1 MKNKLKTRLFFLL
14 ALLLVQLVSSQ
25 EIVKKGA
32 HQLQMEEFGN
42 IKENVN
48 KSNVNKEKILPLQ
61 TNKATALNKIVFGFL
76 PYWEQSAGA
85 NANMQYD
92 RLSHLA
98 CFNFLVKFDASIT
111 PPSGWPWTTE
121 INAAHTAG
129 TKVVMTITNFGGSND
144 ANAVAEELI
153 TNASKQAT
161 FFANIK
167 SIIQAA
173 NLDGVNIDFEGMAG
187 TTRDADLNTFMTAL
201 TTYIHTE
208 LPGKEVSFDAPAVL
222 WSGWVIDGLVASV
235 DYLII
240 MAYDYTSSSSA
251 NSGPVA
257 PLIHPTSGVLSV
269 TKTLEGSSFGYS
281 NPVTNTPEKL
291 VLAVPYYGQHW
302 KTSTSAAES
311 STISSEGSTRL
322 RDTETEAL
330 THGGWIWDSSFE
342 YPWYRWFDG
351 ANWNQV
357 WSDNTQ
363 SIEAKFDLALAKN
376 LGGVGMWALN
386 YDGTRT
392 EFWDL
397 IQTKF
402 GATAS
407 VKDTFLK
414 NLIKVYPNPTNNYI
428 NLSVSEKVKLNKI
441 NLYNVIG
448 KTVLKIKPKSKSIDI
463 SSLNNGI
470 YFLKVEDEIGNKG
483 TFKILKSN

>member
-1 MKNKLKTRLFFLL
+1 MKNKLKTRIPFLL
-14 ALLLVQLVSSQ
+14 ALLLVQLVFSQ
-25 EIVKKGA
+25 EIVKKGT
-32 HQLQMEEFGN
+32 HELQMKEFGS
-42 IKENVN
+42 ITKSTN
-48 KSNVNKEKILPLQ
+48 KSNLGNKKIIPLQ
-61 TNKATALNKIVFGFL
+61 TNKAAALNKIVFGFL
-76 PYWEQSAGA
+76 PYWEQSSGA

-153 TNASKQAT
+153 TNTSKQTT

-173 NLDGVNIDFEGMAG
+173 NLDGVNIDFEGMLG

-201 TTYIHTE
+201 TSYIHTE

-235 DYLII
+235 DYVVI

-269 TKTLEGSSFGYS
+269 TNTLEGSTFGYDS
-281 NPVTNTPEKL
+281 PVTNTPEKL

-311 STISSEGSTRL
+311 STISSEGSTRF
-322 RDTETEAL
+322 RDTETEAI
-330 THGGWIWDSSFE
+330 TRGGWIWNSGFE

-363 SIEAKFDLALAKN
+363 SIEAKFDLAIAKN

-402 GATAS
+402 EVTAS
-407 VKDTFLK
+407 VEDSFIK
-414 NLIKVYPNPTNNYI
+414 NTISVYPNPTNDFI
-428 NLSVSEKVKLNKI
+428 NLSNSKGIKLNKVS
-441 NLYNVIG
+441 LYNVLG
-448 KTVLKIKPKSKSIDI
+448 KLVLEAKPKSKSINI
-463 SSLNNGI
+463 SNLTNGI